1 MKVNKYYSPEF
12 GEPDGDGIP
21 TIDNSSD
28 KNLVKDILEGG
39 DFDFDTELSNLIS
52 DSDDDDIDQEKS
64 IEKKAKDFAPT
75 DSSLNS
81 NVY

>member
-1 MKVNKYYSPEF
+1 MKVNKYYSPDF

-21 TIDNSSD
+21 TFYNSSD

-52 DSDDDDIDQEKS
+52 DSDDDDIDFE
-64 IEKKAKDFAPT
+64 E
-75 DSSLNS
+75 L
-81 NVY
+81 V